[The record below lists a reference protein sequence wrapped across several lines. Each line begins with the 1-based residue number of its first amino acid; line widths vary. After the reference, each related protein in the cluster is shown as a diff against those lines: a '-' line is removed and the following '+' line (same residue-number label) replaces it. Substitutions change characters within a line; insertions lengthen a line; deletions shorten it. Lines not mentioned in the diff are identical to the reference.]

1 VQPCPLTTKVRSVI
15 YKDQS
20 YSVRDE
26 RVENV
31 ELSLGSDGVHVV
43 VIYENRCFTDL
54 AFIVPYVENRTNY
67 SDLSDIFVSI
77 LELNRAIMRTLDR
90 LI

>member
-1 VQPCPLTTKVRSVI
+1 MQKCPLTVKVRSVI
-15 YKDQS
+15 YREQS

-26 RVENV
+26 RIQNV
-31 ELSLGSDGVHVV
+31 ELSLGSDGVHVI
-43 VIYENRCFTDL
+43 VIYEDRRFTDL
-54 AFIVPYVENRTNY
+54 AFTVPYIENRTNY

-77 LELNRAIMRTLDR
+77 LELNRAIIRTIDG